1 MTTAPSSGHDS
12 PPASEP
18 SVSQFRCQAR
28 SWLAGT
34 DIPRLPAGYAGRP
47 ALLRR
52 WHRTLYAAG
61 WIGIQ
66 WPREVG
72 GRGLSA
78 YHQIAFNEEL
88 ARARAPQ
95 PAGAIGLEIVGPTI
109 LKYGTPTQRARFIQP
124 LLAGEEVW
132 CQGFS
137 EPGAGSDLASLR
149 TSAIQDG
156 ADLVIT
162 GQKIWTSWATDAD
175 WCALLVRTDAAAS
188 RPHRGISYVLVDM
201 HAPGVTVKPIVMLNG
216 DAEFNELFFD
226 AVRVPAADVL
236 GDLHGGW
243 ALAMDTLGWERAGY
257 SIRRQTENEVAFEEL
272 LDQLRAGLGGQPPQP
287 DLAAETGAV
296 YARLRA
302 FKALTRRAAQR
313 LADGDVPSPLDSVDK
328 LWLTQTEQAV
338 TRLAFDLLGPARTA
352 PADDEGRQ
360 RVKRYLYGRAASV
373 YGGSSQ
379 IQRTIVAERLLG
391 LPRGR

>member
-1 MTTAPSSGHDS
+1 MTTAPSSG
-12 PPASEP
+12 PASPETDP
-18 SVSQFRCQAR
+18 SVSEFRHQVR

-34 DIPRLPAGYAGRP
+34 DIPELPAGYAGRP

-66 WPREVG
+66 WPRDVG

-78 YHQIAFNEEL
+78 HYQIAFNEEL

-95 PAGAIGLEIVGPTI
+95 PGGAVGLEIVGPTI

-149 TSAIQDG
+149 TSAVRDG
-156 ADLVIT
+156 DDLVIT
-162 GQKIWTSWATDAD
+162 GQKIWTRWATDTD
-175 WCALLVRTDAAAS
+175 WCALLVRTDPAAS

-201 HAPGVTVKPIVMLNG
+201 HAPGVAVKPIVMLNG

-226 AVRVPAADVL
+226 AVRVPTANVL
-236 GDLHGGW
+236 GELNGGW
-243 ALAMDTLGWERAGY
+243 ALAMDTLGRERAGY
-257 SIRRQTENEVAFEEL
+257 SIRRQIENEVAFEEL
-272 LDQLRAGLGGQPPQP
+272 LDQLRAGLAGPPRP
-287 DLAAETGAV
+287 DLATETGAV
-296 YARLRA
+296 YAQLRA

-338 TRLAFDLLGPARTA
+338 TRLAFDLLGAARTA

-360 RVKRYLYGRAASV
+360 RVKRFLYGRAASV